1 MSSTSMKEGARKP
14 GLLLQRVLSLNRIA
28 CHKSW
33 HLQLVQQ
40 YCIVQDTTQWGGNL
54 SEWQFYTNSLVNTTF
69 GSWKK
74 VVLTKNCVNPVRPDV
89 KS

>member
-1 MSSTSMKEGARKP
+1 MSSRKEGARKP

-54 SEWQFYTNSLVNTTF
+54 SIFMPHTIFT
-69 GSWKK
+69 G
-74 VVLTKNCVNPVRPDV
+74 LT
-89 KS
+89 